1 MPRIIVA
8 SDALPGR
15 SLRPATAADQHLY
28 RRLRQALDR

>member
-15 SLRPATAADQHLY
+15 SAPGDAAGQHLY